1 MKFKQLCVLIFL
13 ILLVACNDK
22 KRNTERDV
30 TPAPAANKGV
40 TNTKSTKING
50 AAAELD
56 GTWILE
62 TFNTEII
69 ENTDAYKIPTLKIEA
84 DEGNVIGNAGCNQ
97 YTGKIEVKGDKQVN
111 IKAERVSELDC
122 PESSLEDDFLRAIM
136 AEGLAYRMQDEDQ
149 LIFYTN
155 NTTMIFEKSK

>member
-1 MKFKQLCVLIFL
+1 MKVKQLWVLSFL
-13 ILLVACNDK
+13 ILLLACNDK
-22 KRNTERDV
+22 KRNTEVDAA
-30 TPAPAANKGV
+30 TPTEVSNG
-40 TNTKSTKING
+40 KSISITG

-97 YTGKIEVKGDKQVN
+97 YSGKIEVKAGKQIN
-111 IKAERVSELDC
+111 IQAEKVSELDC
-122 PESSLEDDFLRAIM
+122 PESSLEDDFLKAITGR
-136 AEGLAYRMQDEDQ
+136 GLVYKMQDNDQ
-149 LIFYTN
+149 MIFYTDE
-155 NTTMIFEKSK
+155 TTMMFKKSR